1 MNPGNFIKID
11 DNGKIKKS
19 VSKYKFNQIE
29 FDKFKRKNSRS
40 FNSFKKNEMKLEKL
54 EREPIVRSFIKTL
67 QIGYRRLKKFNFSVL
82 FLINYKNNEKIFF

>member
-11 DNGKIKKS
+11 DNGRIKKS

-54 EREPIVRSFIKTL
+54 EREPIIRSFIKTL
-67 QIGYRRLKKFNFSVL
+67 QIGYRD
-82 FLINYKNNEKIFF
+82 